1 MKMLS
6 NSEITDLPDRSAVDR
21 LLHLRAIA
29 AELGSE
35 RMTAEAE
42 GLAQR
47 VAEGRFYVAC
57 VGQFKRGKSTLI
69 NALVGAPLLPT
80 GIVPVTAVPT
90 LIRYGT
96 KTSARVRMQGKWED
110 ASIDSLAG
118 YVSEERNPGNE
129 KKTEGV
135 EVFHPSELLVDG
147 MCLVDTPGLGS
158 VFESNTESTKDLVP
172 HIDAAIVVIGADPPI
187 TGEELSLVKDVSKH
201 VTEIAVVLNKADR
214 VSAEER
220 RAAGD
225 FARKMLRTTLK
236 RDPQLYEMSALQAL
250 QHGKDGWNS
259 EELVWYL
266 NKLVEES
273 GASLVN
279 AAYRRGL
286 KRISD
291 ELLAIVGTEREALL
305 QPIEESEKRIGR
317 MRQTLADSERS
328 LRDLG
333 YLLTSE
339 QHRLS
344 DLFLSQ
350 RRTFMEHALAAAEL
364 EYETEAPK
372 LHKGWGPAYRRA
384 VMRLAQDVAR
394 RHVAPWLELEQQK
407 AEAAYRE
414 AMVRFTTYADQFLA
428 KLAQEGMPELALLP
442 SALDPERGF
451 RKRSEFQFY
460 DYIHLASPASPLVRI
475 GDVMIGF
482 AGQYQRLRKRGRE
495 FLALLMETNST
506 RVQSDLQNR
515 VQESRQQ
522 LEVEIGKLLH
532 AVGRIAER
540 ALDRARL
547 AKDSGEEQVR
557 SALQRLELFEA
568 QIQAMRNDMTSGSR

>member
-6 NSEITDLPDRSAVDR
+6 NSGITELPDQSAVDR
-21 LLHLRAIA
+21 LLQLRAIA

-69 NALVGAPLLPT
+69 NALIGAPLLPT

-90 LIRYGT
+90 VIRYGS
-96 KTSARVRMQGKWED
+96 KTSARVRMGGSWKD
-110 ASIDSLAG
+110 APVDSLAE

-129 KKTEGV
+129 RKVEGV
-135 EVFHPSELLVDG
+135 EVFHPSKLLVDG

-158 VFESNTESTKDLVP
+158 VFQANTESTKDLVP

-225 FARKMLRTTLK
+225 FARKMLRATLK
-236 RDPQLYEMSALQAL
+236 RDPRLYEMSALQAL

-259 EELVWYL
+259 EELVWHF
-266 NKLVEES
+266 KQLVEES
-273 GASLVN
+273 GASLVT
-279 AAYRRGL
+279 AAYTRGL

-291 ELLAIVGTEREALL
+291 ELLAIVSTEREALL

-317 MRQTLADSERS
+317 MRQTLAESDRS

-350 RRTFMEHALAAAEL
+350 RKKFIEQVLPVVEL

-372 LHKGWGPAYRRA
+372 IYKGWGPAYRRA

-407 AEAAYRE
+407 AETAYRE
-414 AMVRFTTYADQFLA
+414 AMVRFTTYANDFLA
-428 KLAQEGMPELALLP
+428 KLAQEGMRELALLP

-451 RKRSEFQFY
+451 RKRSEFRFY
-460 DYIHLASPASPLVRI
+460 DYIHLASPASPLVRL
-475 GDVMIGF
+475 GDVLVGF
-482 AGQYQRLRKRGRE
+482 AGQYQWLRKRGRE
-495 FLALLMETNST
+495 FLDLLMDTNST

-522 LEVEIGKLLH
+522 LEVEIRKLLLE
-532 AVGRIAER
+532 VGRIAER
-540 ALDRARL
+540 ALDRART
-547 AKDSGEEQVR
+547 AKDAGEAQVE
-557 SALQRLELFEA
+557 SAIGRLDLLNTELELLRA
-568 QIQAMRNDMTSGSR
+568 SDRADQQ